1 MQLTSL
7 AVQSLG
13 KLVDCRGDLQT
24 LVEDGALPLQA
35 NVTRPLDKAR
45 QVTLWLNV
53 LACKC
58 KNSLKTSNHCKNA
71 EPSAFQLEVHQRSWW
86 DIVISSIKIA
96 NIQLHHM
103 HFPFFLIPEEH
114 LPMPKFFGLFSNRGL
129 TTFLAS
135 CFLATEGAGA
145 TFFPLAFFPLGCQE
159 KGCHLVKSLLLIKGK
174 QMNKDHLYQVK
185 RRKWSIV

>member
-45 QVTLWLNV
+45 QVALWLNV

-58 KNSLKTSNHCKNA
+58 KNFLKPAITAKMQSCLHFSLKC
-71 EPSAFQLEVHQRSWW
+71 
-86 DIVISSIKIA
+86 ISD
-96 NIQLHHM
+96 
-103 HFPFFLIPEEH
+103 
-114 LPMPKFFGLFSNRGL
+114 
-129 TTFLAS
+129 
-135 CFLATEGAGA
+135 
-145 TFFPLAFFPLGCQE
+145 LG
-159 KGCHLVKSLLLIKGK
+159 GILSSVAL
-174 QMNKDHLYQVK
+174 
-185 RRKWSIV
+185 R